1 MGISLGKGDARF
13 SREIPVFEEMGIN
26 QALASMATERDRWKR
41 ERGREGER
49 ERERTSIGLFTL
61 CSAGA
66 PRIHHPMGSNGEH
79 HAPAERKIYGIA
91 QRRRG
96 CLAHATTKVRA
107 PFNARTP
114 DER

>member
-1 MGISLGKGDARF
+1 MYIY
-13 SREIPVFEEMGIN
+13 IYIY
-26 QALASMATERDRWKR
+26 
-41 ERGREGER
+41 
-49 ERERTSIGLFTL
+49 IYYLFLIL

-79 HAPAERKIYGIA
+79 HAPAERQIYGIA